1 MKPLR
6 TLLPCLLAGLSTF
19 AFAQTAT
26 SKAAASQR
34 NDNTPADAVKTPAAP
49 AKDWNAQYVL
59 GPDSQEK
66 ANVPKG
72 AISKFRLEDSKT
84 FPGYGREWA
93 LYVPSQYD
101 GKKEACL
108 MVFQDGMGYIGP
120 KGNWRV
126 SVVFDNLIAEGKMPV
141 TIALFINPGFT
152 PDKNNPTGKGKDG
165 KPLGKSNRSFEYD
178 SVTDKYVTF
187 LLEEMIPLVE
197 SKGYKISKDPKRRA
211 IGGASSGGICAFNAA
226 WQRPD
231 AFSKVFTTI
240 GSFTNIRG
248 GHKYPQM
255 VMEAPKKDIRIFSQD
270 GTHDLTNQFGSWPE
284 ANQKMADAWKAKG
297 YDYQFVMGEGTHD
310 GRHGGMLFP
319 DAMKWLWRD
328 VR

>member
-1 MKPLR
+1 MCSLR
-6 TLLPCLLAGLSTF
+6 TLLPCLLAGLASV
-19 AFAQTAT
+19 ASAQTAAP
-26 SKAAASQR
+26 KA
-34 NDNTPADAVKTPAAP
+34 NAAP
-49 AKDWNAQYVL
+49 TKDWNAQYVL

-72 AISKFRLEDSKT
+72 TITKFHLDDSKT
-84 FPGYGREWA
+84 FPGYGRDWA
-93 LYVPSQYD
+93 LYVPAQYD

-126 SVVFDNLIAEGKMPV
+126 STVFDNLIAEGKMPV
-141 TIALFINPGFT
+141 TIALFINPGFA
-152 PDKNNPTGKGKDG
+152 PDANNPTGKGKDG
-165 KPLGKSNRSFEYD
+165 KPLGKANRSFEYD

-197 SKGYKISKDPKRRA
+197 AKGYKISKDAKRRA

-248 GHKYPQM
+248 GNKFPEL
-255 VMEAPKKDIRIFSQD
+255 VLAEPKKDIRVYSQD
-270 GTHDLTNQFGSWPE
+270 GSHDLTNQYGVWPE

-297 YDYQFVMGEGTHD
+297 YDYQFIMGEGTHD
-310 GRHGGMLFP
+310 GRHGGMLMP
-319 DAMKWLWRD
+319 EALKWLWRD

>member
-1 MKPLR
+1 MSPLR
-6 TLLPCLLAGLSTF
+6 TLLPCLLAGLSTL
-19 AFAQTAT
+19 AFAQ
-26 SKAAASQR
+26 
-34 NDNTPADAVKTPAAP
+34 NAAP
-49 AKDWNAQYVL
+49 EAKKDWNAQYVL

-72 AISKFRLEDSKT
+72 VVTKFHLDDSKT
-84 FPGYGREWA
+84 FPGYGRDWA
-93 LYVPSQYD
+93 LYVPAQYD

-108 MVFQDGMGYIGP
+108 MVFQDGMGYVGP

-126 SVVFDNLIAEGKMPV
+126 PTVFDNLIAEGKMPV
-141 TIALFINPGFT
+141 TIALFINPGFA
-152 PDKNNPTGKGKDG
+152 PDANNPTGKGKDG

-178 SVTDKYVTF
+178 SVNDKYVTF
-187 LLEEMIPLVE
+187 LLTEMIPLVE
-197 SKGYKISKDPKRRA
+197 SKGYKISKDAKRRGIA
-211 IGGASSGGICAFNAA
+211 GASSGGICAFNAA

-248 GHKYPQM
+248 GNKFPEM
-255 VMEAPKKDIRIFSQD
+255 VLAEPKKDIRVFSQD
-270 GTHDLTNQFGSWPE
+270 GSHDLTNQFGVWPE

-319 DAMKWLWRD
+319 EAMKWLWRD

>member
-1 MKPLR
+1 
-6 TLLPCLLAGLSTF
+6 
-19 AFAQTAT
+19 
-26 SKAAASQR
+26 
-34 NDNTPADAVKTPAAP
+34 
-49 AKDWNAQYVL
+49 
-59 GPDSQEK
+59 
-66 ANVPKG
+66 
-72 AISKFRLEDSKT
+72 
-84 FPGYGREWA
+84 
-93 LYVPSQYD
+93 
-101 GKKEACL
+101 

-126 SVVFDNLIAEGKMPV
+126 ATVFDNLIAEGKMPV
-141 TIALFINPGFT
+141 TIALFINPGFAL
-152 PDKNNPTGKGKDG
+152 DKNNPNGKGKDG

-178 SVTDKYVTF
+178 NVTDKYVTF
-187 LLEEMIPLVE
+187 LLEEMIPLAE
-197 SKGYKISKDPKRRA
+197 SKGYKISKDPKRRGIA
-211 IGGASSGGICAFNAA
+211 GASSGGICAFNAA

-248 GHKYPQM
+248 VISNGKEVGGDQFPRM
-255 VMEAPKKDIRIFSQD
+255 VMESPKKDIRVYSQD
-270 GTHDLTNQFGSWPE
+270 GTHDLTNQFGVWPE

-297 YDYQFVMGEGTHD
+297 YDHQFIMGEGTHD

>member
-1 MKPLR
+1 MSPLR
-6 TLLPCLLAGLSTF
+6 TLLPCLLVGLTTVVS
-19 AFAQTAT
+19 AQTAAP
-26 SKAAASQR
+26 KA
-34 NDNTPADAVKTPAAP
+34 AAP

-66 ANVPKG
+66 AGVPKG
-72 AISKFRLEDSKT
+72 VVTKFRLDDSKT

-126 SVVFDNLIAEGKMPV
+126 ATVFDNLIAEGKMPV
-141 TIALFINPGFT
+141 TIALFINPGFA
-152 PDKNNPTGKGKDG
+152 PDKNNPTGKGKA
-165 KPLGKSNRSFEYD
+165 
-178 SVTDKYVTF
+178 
-187 LLEEMIPLVE
+187 E
-197 SKGYKISKDPKRRA
+197 SKGYKISKDPKRRGIA
-211 IGGASSGGICAFNAA
+211 GASSGGICAFNAA

-248 GHKYPQM
+248 VISNGKEVGGDQFPRM
-255 VMEAPKKDIRIFSQD
+255 VMESPKKDIRVYSQD
-270 GTHDLTNQFGSWPE
+270 GTHDLTNQFGVWPE

>member
-6 TLLPCLLAGLSTF
+6 FLVPCLLAGLSTL
-19 AFAQTAT
+19 AFAQT
-26 SKAAASQR
+26 
-34 NDNTPADAVKTPAAP
+34 PAPEAKKE
-49 AKDWNAQYVL
+49 KDWNAQYVL

-72 AISKFRLEDSKT
+72 AITKFRLEDSKT
-84 FPGYGREWA
+84 FPGFGRDCA
-93 LYVPSQYD
+93 LYVPAQYD

-108 MVFQDGMGYIGP
+108 MVFQDGMGYVGP

-141 TIALFINPGFT
+141 TIALFINPGFA
-152 PDKNNPTGKGKDG
+152 PDPKNPTGKGKDG

-197 SKGYKISKDPKRRA
+197 AKGYKISKDPKRRA
-211 IGGASSGGICAFNAA
+211 IAGASSGGICAFNAA

-231 AFSKVFTTI
+231 AFSK
-240 GSFTNIRG
+240 
-248 GHKYPQM
+248 YPEM
-255 VMEAPKKDIRIFSQD
+255 VMESPKKDIRIFSQD
-270 GTHDLTNQFGSWPE
+270 GSHDLTNQFGSWPE

>member
-1 MKPLR
+1 MSPLR
-6 TLLPCLLAGLSTF
+6 TLLPCLLAGLSTL
-19 AFAQTAT
+19 AFAQ
-26 SKAAASQR
+26 
-34 NDNTPADAVKTPAAP
+34 NAAP
-49 AKDWNAQYVL
+49 EAKKDWNAQYVL

-66 ANVPKG
+66 ANIPKG
-72 AISKFRLEDSKT
+72 TVSKFHLDDSKT
-84 FPGYGREWA
+84 FPGYGRDWA
-93 LYVPSQYD
+93 LYVPAQYD

-126 SVVFDNLIAEGKMPV
+126 PTVFDNLIAEGKMPV
-141 TIALFINPGFT
+141 TIALFINPGFA
-152 PDKNNPTGKGKDG
+152 PDKQNPTGKGKDG

-197 SKGYKISKDPKRRA
+197 SKGYKISKDPKRRGIA
-211 IGGASSGGICAFNAA
+211 GSSSGGICAFNAA

-248 GHKYPQM
+248 VISKGKEVGGNQFPQM
-255 VMEAPKKDIRIFSQD
+255 VM
-270 GTHDLTNQFGSWPE
+270 
-284 ANQKMADAWKAKG
+284 
-297 YDYQFVMGEGTHD
+297 
-310 GRHGGMLFP
+310 
-319 DAMKWLWRD
+319 
-328 VR
+328 

>member
-1 MKPLR
+1 MNPLR
-6 TLLPCLLAGLSTF
+6 TLLPCLLAGLASVAT
-19 AFAQTAT
+19 AQTAAP
-26 SKAAASQR
+26 KAAA
-34 NDNTPADAVKTPAAP
+34 PEIK
-49 AKDWNAQYVL
+49 KDWDSQYVL
-59 GPDSQEK
+59 GPDSQVK
-66 ANVPKG
+66 PGVAQGTVTMYT
-72 AISKFRLEDSKT
+72 LEDSKT
-84 FPGYGREWA
+84 FPGFARKWH
-93 LYVPSQYD
+93 LYVPANYD
-101 GKKEACL
+101 GKTPAAL
-108 MVFQDGMGYIGP
+108 MVFQDGGGYVNP
-120 KGNWRV
+120 KGAWRV
-126 SVVFDNLIAEGKMPV
+126 PVVFDNLIAAGKMPP
-141 TIALFINPGFT
+141 TIGLFIDPGFA
-152 PDKNNPTGKGKDG
+152 PDKQNPTGKAKDG

-178 SVTDKYVTF
+178 SVTDKYAAF
-187 LLEEMIPLVE
+187 LLEEMIPLAE
-197 SKGYKISKDPKRRA
+197 SKGVRISKDPKRRA
-211 IGGASSGGICAFNAA
+211 IAGSSSGGICAFNAA

-248 GHKYPQM
+248 GHKFPEM
-255 VMEAPKKDIRIFSQD
+255 VLAEPKKDIRIFSQD

>member
-1 MKPLR
+1 MSPLR
-6 TLLPCLLAGLSTF
+6 TLLPCLLAGLSTL
-19 AFAQTAT
+19 AFAQ
-26 SKAAASQR
+26 
-34 NDNTPADAVKTPAAP
+34 NAAP
-49 AKDWNAQYVL
+49 EAKKDWNAQYVL

-72 AISKFRLEDSKT
+72 TVSKFHLDDSKT
-84 FPGYGREWA
+84 FPGYGRDWA
-93 LYVPSQYD
+93 LYVPAQYD

-126 SVVFDNLIAEGKMPV
+126 PTVFDNLIAEGKMPV
-141 TIALFINPGFT
+141 TIALFINPGFA
-152 PDKNNPTGKGKDG
+152 PDKQNPTGKGKDG

-197 SKGYKISKDPKRRA
+197 SKGYKISKDPKRRGIA
-211 IGGASSGGICAFNAA
+211 GSSSGGICAFNAA

-248 GHKYPQM
+248 GNKFPEM
-255 VMEAPKKDIRIFSQD
+255 VLAEPKKDIRVFSQD
-270 GTHDLTNQFGSWPE
+270 GSHDLTNQFGVWPE

-310 GRHGGMLFP
+310 GRHGGMLLP
-319 DAMKWLWRD
+319 EAMKWLWRD

>member
-1 MKPLR
+1 MNSLR
-6 TLLPCLLAGLSTF
+6 TLLPCLLAGLASVAT
-19 AFAQTAT
+19 AQTAAP
-26 SKAAASQR
+26 KA
-34 NDNTPADAVKTPAAP
+34 NGTPTLPT
-49 AKDWNAQYVL
+49 KDWNAQYVL

-72 AISKFRLEDSKT
+72 VVTKFHLEDSWA
-84 FPGYGREWA
+84 FPGYSRDWA
-93 LYVPSQYD
+93 LYVPAQYD

-126 SVVFDNLIAEGKMPV
+126 STVFDNLIAEGKMPV
-141 TIALFINPGFT
+141 TIALFINPGFA
-152 PDKNNPTGKGKDG
+152 PDANNPTGKGKDG

-178 SVTDKYVTF
+178 SVTDKYVKF

-197 SKGYKISKDPKRRA
+197 AKGYKISKDAKRRA
-211 IGGASSGGICAFNAA
+211 IAGASSGGICAFNAA

-248 GHKYPQM
+248 GNKFPEM
-255 VMEAPKKDIRIFSQD
+255 VLAEPKKDIRVYSQD
-270 GTHDLTNQFGSWPE
+270 GSHDLTNQFGVWPE

-310 GRHGGMLFP
+310 GRHGGMLMP
-319 DAMKWLWRD
+319 DALKWLWRD